1 MGHTSLITHLSL
13 IISGPGRKAQ
23 EIGRK
28 AHGPCTRT
36 QGSRKKNNYLVD
48 YVPIISYIINCV
60 EGKKLP

>member
-28 AHGPCTRT
+28 A
-36 QGSRKKNNYLVD
+36 QEKKNNYLVD

>member
-28 AHGPCTRT
+28 A
-36 QGSRKKNNYLVD
+36 QEKK
-48 YVPIISYIINCV
+48 III
-60 EGKKLP
+60 